1 MKMCYNN
8 MILQWRSIIQFSM
21 QRKFCL
27 LCGAYIIDASFLGSS
42 SICTI
47 ICSTSIC

>member
-1 MKMCYNN
+1 
-8 MILQWRSIIQFSM
+8 MILQLRSIIQFSM

-27 LCGAYIIDASFLGSS
+27 LCGAYIIDASFLQHVGSS